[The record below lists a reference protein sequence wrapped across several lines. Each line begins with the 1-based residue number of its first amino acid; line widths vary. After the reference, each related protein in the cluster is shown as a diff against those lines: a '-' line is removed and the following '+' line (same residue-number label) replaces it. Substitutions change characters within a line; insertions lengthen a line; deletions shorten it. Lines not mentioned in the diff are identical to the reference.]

1 MALYTTHTGHHAVWL
16 ASNHNHEPPTLG
28 MKRSPRT
35 NEVAVAIPVP
45 NVAPSTLMYSPNTN
59 VHKRVATR
67 MTVVI
72 LYGIADTSLESLSP
86 LILTFLMLK
95 ARKTPI
101 NCQINL

>member
-1 MALYTTHTGHHAVWL
+1 MLKQ
-16 ASNHNHEPPTLG
+16 PTLG

-45 NVAPSTLMYSPNTN
+45 NVAPSTLIYSPNTN
-59 VHKRVATR
+59 VHKTVATK
-67 MTVVI
+67 MIVVI
-72 LYGIADTSLESLSP
+72 YRIADTSLESLSP

-101 NCQINL
+101 NCKINL